1 MTHGL
6 YQVVGN
12 RNYRGH
18 DRGDTFVARL
28 DQRAERRAVDRGDII
43 LLERITPAL
52 EPGSYALPEG
62 WARDARTPTNEQG
75 KE

>member
-6 YQVVGN
+6 YQVVGH

-18 DRGDTFVARL
+18 DRGDTFIARL
-28 DQRAERRAVDRGDII
+28 DPRAERRAVDRGDII

-62 WARDARTPTNEQG
+62 WARGARIPNHKQG

>member
-1 MTHGL
+1 MHGL

-18 DRGDTFVARL
+18 DRGDTFIARL
-28 DQRAERRAVDRGDII
+28 DTRAERRAVDRGDII

-52 EPGSYALPEG
+52 EPGSYTLPQG
-62 WARDARTPTNEQG
+62 WARGARTPTSEQG